1 MCGIRCAV
9 CVIPKVQSLT
19 VTQSKPRKAAFSQLF
34 PVAVTFAK
42 IPQTIFKA
50 AGGRGRHF
58 VLCRD

>member
-9 CVIPKVQSLT
+9 CAIPKVQSHNENQEKLRFI
-19 VTQSKPRKAAFSQLF
+19 SFF
-34 PVAVTFAK
+34 PAAVTFAK